1 MSGKI
6 VEKRRRN
13 RAHSPIAGSTYSP
26 RRRTTT
32 DRGIQARLL
41 PRTWSRYLGIDFSHP
56 WPKSPR
62 KRAAMFAAAV
72 LVAAP
77 APARLKES
85 GPPQWFSK

>member
-1 MSGKI
+1 MGCYRECSLDPAAK
-6 VEKRRRN
+6 
-13 RAHSPIAGSTYSP
+13 P
-26 RRRTTT
+26 R
-32 DRGIQARLL
+32 DA
-41 PRTWSRYLGIDFSHP
+41 WSRYLGIDFGHP

-85 GPPQWFSK
+85 GLRS

>member
-1 MSGKI
+1 MSLFR
-6 VEKRRRN
+6 KRE
-13 RAHSPIAGSTYSP
+13 
-26 RRRTTT
+26 
-32 DRGIQARLL
+32 RG
-41 PRTWSRYLGIDFSHP
+41 TWSRYLGIDFGHP

-85 GPPQWFSK
+85 GLRSG

>member
-1 MSGKI
+1 MVSQRS
-6 VEKRRRN
+6 V
-13 RAHSPIAGSTYSP
+13 S
-26 RRRTTT
+26 
-32 DRGIQARLL
+32 
-41 PRTWSRYLGIDFSHP
+41 WSRYLGIDFGHP

-85 GPPQWFSK
+85 GLRS

>member
-1 MSGKI
+1 MHLLLSIPPSIAVSKLLQYIKGKSGRK
-6 VEKRRRN
+6 
-13 RAHSPIAGSTYSP
+13 
-26 RRRTTT
+26 
-32 DRGIQARLL
+32 LL
-41 PRTWSRYLGIDFSHP
+41 QEFEHLRTWSRYLGIDFGHP

-85 GPPQWFSK
+85 GLRS

>member
-1 MSGKI
+1 M
-6 VEKRRRN
+6 
-13 RAHSPIAGSTYSP
+13 HL
-26 RRRTTT
+26 
-32 DRGIQARLL
+32 QAIL
-41 PRTWSRYLGIDFSHP
+41 PFLSWSRYLGIDFGHP

-85 GPPQWFSK
+85 GLRSGSPSDCTAP

>member
-1 MSGKI
+1 M
-6 VEKRRRN
+6 
-13 RAHSPIAGSTYSP
+13 
-26 RRRTTT
+26 
-32 DRGIQARLL
+32 LL
-41 PRTWSRYLGIDFSHP
+41 FFVSVVLHLAKLCCGCSWSRYLGIDFGHP

-85 GPPQWFSK
+85 GLRS

>member
-1 MSGKI
+1 MAEKSALSQSVAPSG
-6 VEKRRRN
+6 
-13 RAHSPIAGSTYSP
+13 AAGETS
-26 RRRTTT
+26 
-32 DRGIQARLL
+32 
-41 PRTWSRYLGIDFSHP
+41 WSRYLGIDFGHP

-85 GPPQWFSK
+85 GLRS

>member
-1 MSGKI
+1 MSI
-6 VEKRRRN
+6 MESAMR
-13 RAHSPIAGSTYSP
+13 S
-26 RRRTTT
+26 
-32 DRGIQARLL
+32 
-41 PRTWSRYLGIDFSHP
+41 WSRYLGIDFGHP

-85 GPPQWFSK
+85 GLRS